1 MASLV
6 QIWWETFDEV
16 EGASCFSYP
25 IRDPFPGLFD
35 KSLVH
40 SQYPIL
46 LSGLQ
51 SSLHLLPPHLQLDT
65 QTLEQ
70 LRRKKKS
77 VQNPSLVDVQKYSSD
92 SIQISEQVLSV
103 GVTPTSCR
111 YLIRP
116 S

>member
-1 MASLV
+1 MTSLV
-6 QIWWETFDEV
+6 QIWRETFEKA

-35 KSLVH
+35 ESLIH

-70 LRRKKKS
+70 LKRNK
-77 VQNPSLVDVQKYSSD
+77 
-92 SIQISEQVLSV
+92 
-103 GVTPTSCR
+103 T
-111 YLIRP
+111 
-116 S
+116 